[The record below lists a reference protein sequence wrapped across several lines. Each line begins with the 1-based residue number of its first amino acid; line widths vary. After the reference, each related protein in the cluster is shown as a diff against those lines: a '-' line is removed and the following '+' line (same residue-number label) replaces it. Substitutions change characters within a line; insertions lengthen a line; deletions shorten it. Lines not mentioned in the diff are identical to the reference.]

1 MGAFSAY
8 AALAARGPLVGYSY
22 VPASL
27 GAVDVEI
34 EITHCG
40 VCHSDLH
47 LIDNDWATSTYPLVP
62 GHEIVGTV
70 VASGSDAKLTVG
82 QRVGVGW
89 QRSACFD
96 CEQCAAGRENLCPR
110 QEATCVGHMGGFA
123 DRLRIDGRFAFALP
137 ESRFWANSL
146 FTVSE
151 SSRRLNGALTTRAS

>member
-1 MGAFSAY
+1 MVSAL
-8 AALAARGPLVGYSY
+8 AALAAKRQLVPYSY
-22 VPASL
+22 DPAAL
-27 GAVDVEI
+27 GVTDVEI

-70 VASGSDAKLTVG
+70 TAAGSEATLAIG

-89 QRSACFD
+89 QRWACFD

-110 QEATCVGHMGGFA
+110 QQATCVGHMGGFA
-123 DRLRIDGRFAFALP
+123 ER
-137 ESRFWANSL
+137 
-146 FTVSE
+146 V
-151 SSRRLNGALTTRAS
+151 